1 MAAIHSEFWRNHWR
15 EVSRIPVRGARSILI
30 DQFTRHL
37 PAFLFVLVAALASPL
52 FAQVS
57 GGGGITTKPLDPLK
71 PSGDAAAQDSA
82 SRFKKAPFK
91 TAEIPRQPVPIE
103 PVGTV
108 LQAGAR
114 MRQLDK
120 MTGRIQT
127 FEIAA
132 GSEKL
137 VDRLRVRLDA
147 CRSPE
152 DNSQHGSMAFVQ
164 IWDTKL
170 AEAPPVF
177 SGWMFAESPALSALD
192 HPRYDL
198 WVINCTTS
206 PGEPPA
212 ASE

>member
-1 MAAIHSEFWRNHWR
+1 L
-15 EVSRIPVRGARSILI
+15 PVCVV
-30 DQFTRHL
+30 
-37 PAFLFVLVAALASPL
+37 VLAAALASPL
-52 FAQVS
+52 PAQEIE
-57 GGGGITTKPLDPLK
+57 GGGITTEQLGPPT
-71 PSGDAAAQDSA
+71 PSGEAAVQGGTPG
-82 SRFKKAPFK
+82 FKPAPFK
-91 TAEIPRQPVPIE
+91 TPEIPGQPVPIE
-103 PVGTV
+103 PIETV
-108 LQAGAR
+108 PQAGAR

-132 GSEKL
+132 GTEQSI
-137 VDRLRVRLDA
+137 DRLRVRLGA
-147 CRSPE
+147 CRAPE

-170 AEAPPVF
+170 AGALPVF

-198 WVINCTTS
+198 WVISCTTS
-206 PGEPPA
+206 PGSAPV

>member
-1 MAAIHSEFWRNHWR
+1 MS
-15 EVSRIPVRGARSILI
+15 SGPVRGARSILFG
-30 DQFTRHL
+30 QFARHV
-37 PAFLFVLVAALASPL
+37 PAFLFVLVAALASL
-52 FAQVS
+52 SFAQVS
-57 GGGGITTKPLDPLK
+57 GDSGITTKPLDPLK
-71 PSGDAAAQDSA
+71 PSGDAAAQDSD

-91 TAEIPRQPVPIE
+91 TPEIPRQPVPIE
-103 PVGTV
+103 PVETV

-170 AEAPPVF
+170 ADSAPVF

-198 WVINCTTS
+198 WVISCTTS
-206 PGEPPA
+206 QGNAPV

>member
-1 MAAIHSEFWRNHWR
+1 M
-15 EVSRIPVRGARSILI
+15 L
-30 DQFTRHL
+30 DQLLRHV
-37 PAFLFVLVAALASPL
+37 PAFLFLLVTALASPL

-57 GGGGITTKPLDPLK
+57 GGGGITTEQLDPPT
-71 PSGDAAAQDSA
+71 PSGDAAAQGGPPG
-82 SRFKKAPFK
+82 FKPAPFK
-91 TAEIPRQPVPIE
+91 TPEIPRQPVPIE
-103 PVGTV
+103 PVETV
-108 LQAGAR
+108 QQAGAR

-152 DNSQHGSMAFVQ
+152 DNSQNGVMAFVQ
-164 IWDTKL
+164 IWDTRRADDAL
-170 AEAPPVF
+170 VF

-198 WVINCTTS
+198 WVISCTTS
-206 PGEPPA
+206 PGKTPA